1 MRSPFILEGIVTNF
15 VRRLYQKIRVHR
27 LDCGGRRIGPHRSSP
42 FVFEPLEPRLLM
54 SADPVLGIAS
64 VATPMTIAVT
74 EPTVLTARLLDNS
87 NQVTLA
93 AQREP
98 ARTGSAAAE
107 QTPARHE
114 VVFVDTR
121 VDGYQQFLEDLL
133 SQTSGERRIEAR
145 LLDAERD
152 GIEQISQALAGYSD
166 LDAVH
171 FLSHGTD
178 GAVQLGATWLDRNSL
193 QASAGAIAQWRA
205 SLSADADLL
214 FYGCDLAASPIGVAF
229 IEQLS
234 LLTGADVAA
243 SVDRTGSVALGG
255 DWVLERAVGSI
266 QTVMAPSSALQQNWN
281 ALLANSAPT
290 ASNMNAAE
298 NYTLNTPLNLADIV
312 VSDVD
317 SPDVTVRLTL
327 SNTAAGR
334 LSIGTSGSV

>member
-1 MRSPFILEGIVTNF
+1 
-15 VRRLYQKIRVHR
+15 
-27 LDCGGRRIGPHRSSP
+27 
-42 FVFEPLEPRLLM
+42 M

-121 VDGYQQFLEDLL
+121 VDGYQQFLEDFL

-178 GAVQLGATWLDRNSL
+178 GAVQLGT
-193 QASAGAIAQWRA
+193 
-205 SLSADADLL
+205 
-214 FYGCDLAASPIGVAF
+214 
-229 IEQLS
+229 
-234 LLTGADVAA
+234 T
-243 SVDRTGSVALGG
+243 
-255 DWVLERAVGSI
+255 
-266 QTVMAPSSALQQNWN
+266 
-281 ALLANSAPT
+281 
-290 ASNMNAAE
+290 
-298 NYTLNTPLNLADIV
+298 
-312 VSDVD
+312 
-317 SPDVTVRLTL
+317 
-327 SNTAAGR
+327 
-334 LSIGTSGSV
+334 

>member
-1 MRSPFILEGIVTNF
+1 MLWPLNASLE
-15 VRRLYQKIRVHR
+15 
-27 LDCGGRRIGPHRSSP
+27 
-42 FVFEPLEPRLLM
+42 
-54 SADPVLGIAS
+54 
-64 VATPMTIAVT
+64 
-74 EPTVLTARLLDNS
+74 
-87 NQVTLA
+87 
-93 AQREP
+93 
-98 ARTGSAAAE
+98 RTGSAAAE

-121 VDGYQQFLEDLL
+121 VDGYQQFLEDFL

-193 QASAGAIAQWRA
+193 QAMAGSIAKWSA

-214 FYGCDLAASPIGVAF
+214 FYGCDLAASPVGIAF
-229 IEQLS
+229 VEQLS

-243 SVDRTGSVALGG
+243 SVDRTGSTLLGG
-255 DWVLERAVGSI
+255 DWDLEFAIGTVDTAVAVAPGS
-266 QTVMAPSSALQQNWN
+266 QQSWSGI
-281 ALLANSAPT
+281 LAAPT

-298 NYTLNTPLNLADIV
+298 TYTLDTPLDL
-312 VSDVD
+312 
-317 SPDVTVRLTL
+317 P
-327 SNTAAGR
+327 
-334 LSIGTSGSV
+334 TS